1 MGNEY
6 AQEQQRADML
16 MNFAD
21 LLFYNFRTDEVA
33 QKAMEH
39 IADALSICR
48 VTVLKAARAEAPKV
62 AVLYDTGAVIDENA
76 HIEEKTLQSIYG
88 SAYSYRIYRCSEA
101 APLDMMQRR
110 MLDYVFKTLHTY
122 LNRQAAMDMAKF
134 ARTHDMAFRCL
145 NANGMSEILRSKQEH
160 ALDFSKYAVA
170 FMNVQKFKAINARYG
185 FENGNR
191 IMQQIVEHFRRILS
205 EDEQFAHIGGDNFS
219 VFLRRDGLEQKFEQF
234 NTMSC
239 QISHEG
245 RAHEV
250 PVSFRIGAYRIEPY
264 VQDVAVMLEKASI
277 AFSIARQSGQRNII
291 FYNTDERRKYE
302 YRKHLEQ
309 AIEPSLRAGEFMVYF
324 QPKTELATFEITGA
338 EALTR
343 WKHEDEMI
351 PPDQFIPLFEHCNK
365 IADLDMFVF
374 DTVCRSLRCWMDAG
388 IKPVTVSVN
397 FSRLTLETPD
407 FAATLRRI
415 ASRYDVPT
423 EYLEVEFTES
433 LCMENEPRFRDIL
446 AELKAAGFC
455 TSLDDFG
462 KGYSSLN
469 MLKNMEFDVLKL
481 DKCFLSGEDDTDD
494 DREYIILESI
504 IRMVQSLRMQVIAEG
519 VEKSEQVDLLRKL
532 GCTKAQGYYFDRP
545 LPEEQF
551 LERLRKGKYEFEQM
565 ENRT

>member
-1 MGNEY
+1 MGNEH
-6 AQEQQRADML
+6 AQDQQRADML

-21 LLFYNFRTDEVA
+21 LLFYNFRTDEAA
-33 QKAMEH
+33 QRAMEH

-48 VTVLKAARAEAPKV
+48 VTVLKAAGTDVPKV
-62 AVLYDTGAVIDENA
+62 AVLYDTGALVDENT

-88 SAYSYRIYRCSEA
+88 SAYSYRIYRLCEA
-101 APLDMMQRR
+101 GPLDMMQRR
-110 MLDYVFKTLHTY
+110 MLDYVFKMLHTY
-122 LNRQAAMDMAKF
+122 LNRQAAMDMARV

-160 ALDFSKYAVA
+160 ALDFSEYAVA
-170 FMNVQKFKAINARYG
+170 FLNVQKFKAINARYG

-219 VFLRRDGLEQKFEQF
+219 AFLRRDGLEEKFQQF
-234 NTMSC
+234 NRMLC
-239 QISHEG
+239 QIDHEG
-245 RAHEV
+245 RTHEV
-250 PVSFRIGAYRIEPY
+250 TISFRIGVYRIEPY
-264 VQDVAVMLEKASI
+264 AQDVAAMLEKASI
-277 AFSIARQSGQRNII
+277 AFSIARQSEQRNII
-291 FYNTDERRKYE
+291 YYNTDERRKYE

-324 QPKTELATFEITGA
+324 QPKTDLATFEITGA

-343 WKHEDEMI
+343 WKHNDEMI

-365 IADLDMFVF
+365 IAELDMFVF
-374 DTVCRSLRCWMDAG
+374 DTVCRSIRRWMDEG
-388 IKPVTVSVN
+388 IKPVTISVN

-407 FAATLRRI
+407 FAASLSRI
-415 ASRYDVPT
+415 ANRYDVPT

-433 LCMENEPRFRDIL
+433 LCMENEPRFRHIL
-446 AELKAAGFC
+446 SDLKAAGFC

-469 MLKNMEFDVLKL
+469 MLKNMAFDVLKL
-481 DKCFLSGEDDTDD
+481 DKCFLSEDGDTEG
-494 DREYIILESI
+494 REYIILKSI
-504 IRMVQSLRMQVIAEG
+504 IRMVQSLHMQVIAEG
-519 VEKSEQVDLLRKL
+519 VEKIEQVALLRRL

-545 LPEEQF
+545 LPEVQF
-551 LERLRKGKYEFEQM
+551 LDRLKIGKYEFDQM
-565 ENRT
+565 ENMT

>member
-1 MGNEY
+1 MGNEH
-6 AQEQQRADML
+6 AQEQQKADML

-21 LLFYNFRTDEVA
+21 LLFYNFRTDEAA
-33 QKAMEH
+33 QSAMEH

-48 VTVLKAARAEAPKV
+48 VTVLKAAGTEVPKT
-62 AVLYDTGAVIDENA
+62 AVLYDTGAVIDENT

-88 SAYSYRIYRCSEA
+88 SAYSYRIYRHSDA
-101 APLDMMQRR
+101 APLDMMERR
-110 MLDYVFKTLHTY
+110 MLDYVFKMLHTY
-122 LNRQAAMDMAKF
+122 LNRQAAMDMARV

-160 ALDFSKYAVA
+160 ALDFSNYAVA

-205 EDEQFAHIGGDNFS
+205 DDEQFAHIGGDNFS
-219 VFLRRDGLEQKFEQF
+219 VFLRRDGLEEKLEQF
-234 NTMSC
+234 NHMSC
-239 QISHEG
+239 QVEHEG
-245 RAHEV
+245 RVHEV
-250 PVSFRIGAYRIEPY
+250 TVSFRIGAYRIEPY
-264 VQDVAVMLEKASI
+264 VQDVSAMLEKASI
-277 AFSIARQSGQRNII
+277 AFSIARQSEQRNTI

-309 AIEPSLRAGEFMVYF
+309 AIEPSLRSGEFMVYF
-324 QPKTELATFEITGA
+324 QPKTDLATFEITGA

-343 WKHEDEMI
+343 WKHNDEMI

-374 DTVCRSLRCWMDAG
+374 DTVCRSIRRWMDAG
-388 IKPVTVSVN
+388 LKPVTVSVN
-397 FSRLTLETPD
+397 FSRLTLEKPD
-407 FAATLRRI
+407 FAASLSRI

-433 LCMENEPRFRDIL
+433 LCMENEPRFRHIL
-446 AELKAAGFC
+446 ADLKTAGFC

-481 DKCFLSGEDDTDD
+481 DKCFLSEDGDTEG
-494 DREYIILESI
+494 REYIILESI
-504 IRMVQSLRMQVIAEG
+504 IRMVQSLQMQVIAEG
-519 VEKSEQVDLLRKL
+519 VEYIEQVDMLRRL

-551 LERLRKGKYEFEQM
+551 LERLKTGKYEFDQM

>member
-1 MGNEY
+1 MGNEH
-6 AQEQQRADML
+6 AQEQQKADML

-21 LLFYNFRTDEVA
+21 FLFYNFRTDEAA
-33 QKAMEH
+33 QRAMEH

-48 VTVLKAARAEAPKV
+48 VTVLKAAGTEVPKV
-62 AVLYDTGAVIDENA
+62 AVLYDTGAVIDENT

-88 SAYSYRIYRCSEA
+88 SAYSYRIYRRSEA
-101 APLDMMQRR
+101 AQLDMMQRR

-160 ALDFSKYAVA
+160 ALDFSNYAVA
-170 FMNVQKFKAINARYG
+170 FLNVQKFKAINARYG

-205 EDEQFAHIGGDNFS
+205 DDEQFAHIGGDNFS
-219 VFLRRDGLEQKFEQF
+219 VFLRRDGLEQKFKMF

-239 QISHEG
+239 QVDHEG
-245 RAHEV
+245 RTHEV
-250 PVSFRIGAYRIEPY
+250 PVSFRIGAYCIEPY
-264 VQDVAVMLEKASI
+264 VQDIAVMLEKASI
-277 AFSIARQSGQRNII
+277 AFSIARQSEQRNII

-309 AIEPSLRAGEFMVYF
+309 AIEPSLRAGEFMVFF
-324 QPKTELATFEITGA
+324 QPKTNLATFEVTGA

-374 DTVCRSLRCWMDAG
+374 DTVCRSLRRWMDAG

-407 FAATLRRI
+407 FAASLSRI
-415 ASRYDVPT
+415 ANRYDVPT

-433 LCMENEPRFRDIL
+433 LCMENEPQFRDIL
-446 AELKAAGFC
+446 ADLKAAGFC

-481 DKCFLSGEDDTDD
+481 DKCFLSGEDDTDG
-494 DREYIILESI
+494 REYIILESI
-504 IRMVQSLRMQVIAEG
+504 IRMVQSLHMQVIAEG
-519 VEKSEQVDLLRKL
+519 VEKIEQVDLLRRL
-532 GCTKAQGYYFDRP
+532 GCTKAQGYYFNRP

-551 LERLRKGKYEFEQM
+551 LERLKIGKYEFDQT
-565 ENRT
+565 ENMT